1 MLPRVAS
8 CTQSW
13 SANKGPVLGTLVSE
27 VKIHTT
33 FIGGK
38 KRFRSREIYQRG
50 EE

>member
-1 MLPRVAS
+1 MPQGLPAVRRV
-8 CTQSW
+8 W
-13 SANKGPVLGTLVSE
+13 FANKCPVLGTLVSE